1 MKWNKLQIAT
11 SILFLLLFV
20 QPLLSQN
27 KLKNVKSDIFDTGK
41 MWTFDYPPVEYLTKT
56 YGFTPSEEWLEDVRL
71 SALRMN
77 IGCTAS
83 FVSAN
88 GLMMTNNH
96 CAVFSRKSV
105 QKEGENLE
113 RDGFYAPTL
122 EEERKV
128 PNMSVEQLVFF
139 TDVTEEIQTAVDSGK
154 TTEEKINNKKEKIK
168 ELISQYNDET
178 GLDCQF
184 VSFFNGGKYSIYGYK
199 KYTDVR
205 LVFEPEQ
212 PIASFGG
219 DLDNF
224 TYPRYDLDCTFFR
237 VYDDDG
243 KPVDSEHF
251 FKFSSEGVQKDEV
264 IFSVGN
270 PGRTQRLKTVAQLE
284 YNRDITYRNR
294 AYLFDEIYN
303 LYGKLEKQ
311 YPKRAAEFEKFRTR
325 IGNGQKVFHYIEK
338 GLNDPYLIARK
349 KDFEDKIKAKVKAN
363 PELNNE
369 YGTIWSSIETL
380 RKELKPVEAKL
391 AAYRYS
397 PFFASHYFG
406 IAGKIIDYAEQMKLP
421 EDERNPK
428 YQGVN
433 MDSLRNSIYP
443 DSIDVV
449 LNNARLQIQLDYIRM
464 NLGDENEFVKK
475 LCGNLHGKQAAE
487 MLLKKSVL
495 GSKEKADE
503 FLKRDPDEILN
514 SDDPFIYFVKN
525 TKSEIGKLAKKAKE
539 IRDTESVL
547 ENQLGKVLFEIYG
560 TKIPP
565 DANFTLRLSDGVL
578 KTFAYNGT
586 EAVTKSTF
594 YGLYN
599 RYYGSDK
606 TYPWNLP
613 KRWAEPPAKLNL
625 ATPFNFIS
633 TNDIVGGNSGS
644 AVINKNAEVVGLAFD
659 GNVHSII
666 GNFIYLPENN
676 RMVSVA
682 SQAILEALDK
692 VYNAKRIYEE
702 LKTGKM
708 VK

>member
-1 MKWNKLQIAT
+1 MKNK
-11 SILFLLLFV
+11 ILFTVILTVFTFLSV
-20 QPLLSQN
+20 QSVFAQ
-27 KLKNVKSDIFDTGK
+27 KRSTKSDIFDTGK

-56 YGFTPSEEWLEDVRL
+56 YNFTPTEDWLEDVRL

-77 IGCTAS
+77 IGCSAS
-83 FVSAN
+83 FVSEN

-113 RDGFYAPTL
+113 RDGFYAETL

-139 TDVTEEIQTAVDSGK
+139 TDVTEEIQEAMNAGK
-154 TTEEKINNKKEKIK
+154 TTEEKVKNKKDKIK
-168 ELISQYNDET
+168 ELITQYNDET

-184 VSFFNGGKYSIYGYK
+184 VSFFNGGKFSIYGYK

-237 VYDDDG
+237 VYDDEG
-243 KPVDSEHF
+243 QPVNSEHF
-251 FKFSSEGVQKDEV
+251 FKFSTEGVQKGEV

-270 PGRTQRLKTVAQLE
+270 PGQTSRLKTVAQLK
-284 YNRDITYRNR
+284 YNRDVTYRNR
-294 AYLFDEIYN
+294 SFLFDEIYN
-303 LYGKLEKQ
+303 LYGNLKIQ
-311 YPKRAAEFEKFRTR
+311 YPERADEFERFRIR

-338 GLNDPYLIARK
+338 GLMDPNLIARK
-349 KDFEDKIKAKVKAN
+349 KDFEDKLIEKVKSN
-363 PELNNE
+363 PELNEE
-369 YGTIWSSIETL
+369 YGNIWSSIETL
-380 RKELKPVEAKL
+380 RKELKPLEEKL
-391 AAYRYS
+391 SAYRLS
-397 PFFASHYFG
+397 RFFGSEYFA
-406 IAGKIIDYAEQMKLP
+406 IANKMVTFAKQMKLP
-421 EDERNPK
+421 EDQRKPS

-433 MDSLRNSIYP
+433 LDSLRKTIYP

-449 LNNARLQIQLDYIRM
+449 LNNAKLQVQLDYIKM
-464 NLGDENEFVKK
+464 NLGDDNEIVQK
-475 LCGNLHGKQAAE
+475 LCGDLHGNEASE
-487 MLLKKSVL
+487 SLLKRSVL
-495 GSKEKADE
+495 GSKKKADE
-503 FLKRDPDEILN
+503 LLKDSDELLN
-514 SDDPFIYFVKN
+514 SDDPFIYFILN
-525 TKSEIGKLAKKAKE
+525 TQDQIGELTKKTKE

-560 TKIPP
+560 TQIPP
-565 DANFTLRLSDGVL
+565 DANFTLRLSDGVM
-578 KTFAYNGT
+578 KTVPYNGT
-586 EAVTKSTF
+586 EAVTKTTF
-594 YGLYN
+594 YGMYN

-613 KRWAEPPAKLNL
+613 NRWAEPPAGFDLS
-625 ATPFNFIS
+625 TPYNFIS

-659 GNVHSII
+659 GNIKSII
-666 GNFIYLPENN
+666 GNFIYLPEEN

-682 SQAILEALDK
+682 SQAILESLEK
-692 VYNAKRIYEE
+692 VYKAKRIFEE
-702 LKTGKM
+702 LTTGKI

>member
-1 MKWNKLQIAT
+1 MKKNIFYSVIFT
-11 SILFLLLFV
+11 VVSILVLV
-20 QPLLSQN
+20 QPLNAQN
-27 KLKNVKSDIFDTGK
+27 KRSVKSSIFDTGK
-41 MWTFDYPPVEYLTKT
+41 MWTFDYPPIEYLTKT
-56 YGFTPSEEWLEDVRL
+56 YNFTPTEDWLEDVRL

-83 FVSAN
+83 FVSEN

-139 TDVTEEIQTAVDSGK
+139 TDVTEEIQTAMDSAK
-154 TTEEKINNKKEKIK
+154 TTEEKVKNKKNKIQ
-168 ELISQYNDET
+168 ELITQYNDET

-184 VSFFNGGKYSIYGYK
+184 VSFFNGGKFSIYGYK

-212 PIASFGG
+212 SIASFGG

-237 VYDDDG
+237 VYDDEG
-243 KPVDSEHF
+243 QPVNSEHF
-251 FKFSSEGVQKDEV
+251 FKFSTEGVQKGEV

-270 PGRTQRLKTVAQLE
+270 PGQTSRLKTVAQLE
-284 YNRDITYRNR
+284 YNRDVTYRNR
-294 AYLFDEIYN
+294 SFLFDEIYN
-303 LYGKLEKQ
+303 LYGELEKQ
-311 YPKRAAEFEKFRTR
+311 YPERAKEFEKFRTR
-325 IGNGQKVFHYIEK
+325 IGNGQKVFHYIEQ
-338 GLNDPYLIARK
+338 GLMDPNLIARK
-349 KDFEDKIKAKVKAN
+349 RDFENKIIVKVKSN
-363 PELNNE
+363 PELNDE
-369 YGTIWSSIETL
+369 YGTIWTSIESL
-380 RKELKPVEAKL
+380 RKELKPLEEKL
-391 AAYRYS
+391 TAYRLS
-397 PFFASHYFG
+397 RFFGSEYFA
-406 IAGKIIDYAEQMKLP
+406 IANKMVTFAKQMKLP
-421 EDERNPK
+421 EDQRKPS

-433 MDSLRNSIYP
+433 LDSLRNTIYP

-449 LNNARLQIQLDYIRM
+449 VNNAKLQVQLDYIRM
-464 NLGDENEFVKK
+464 NLGDDNEIVKK

-487 MLLKKSVL
+487 NLLQRSVL
-495 GSKEKADE
+495 GSKEKADKLLE
-503 FLKRDPDEILN
+503 GDPDDLLS
-514 SDDPFIYFVKN
+514 SDDPFIYFIVNTQDKIGNLVKK
-525 TKSEIGKLAKKAKE
+525 TKE

-560 TKIPP
+560 TEIPP
-565 DANFTLRLSDGVL
+565 DANFTLRLSDGVM
-578 KTFAYNGT
+578 KTVPYNGT
-586 EAVTKSTF
+586 EAVTKTTF
-594 YGLYN
+594 YGMYN

-613 KRWAEPPAKLNL
+613 SRWAEPPAGFDL
-625 ATPFNFIS
+625 ATPYNFIS

-659 GNVHSII
+659 GNVKSII
-666 GNFIYLPENN
+666 GNFIYLPEEN

-682 SQAILEALDK
+682 SQAILESLEK
-692 VYNAKRIYEE
+692 VYKAKRIYEE
-702 LKTGKM
+702 LKTGKI

>member
-1 MKWNKLQIAT
+1 MKNK
-11 SILFLLLFV
+11 ILFTVILTVFTFLSV
-20 QPLLSQN
+20 QSVFAQ
-27 KLKNVKSDIFDTGK
+27 KRSTKSDIFDTGK

-56 YGFTPSEEWLEDVRL
+56 YNFTPTEDWLEDVRL

-77 IGCTAS
+77 IGCSAS
-83 FVSAN
+83 FVSEN

-113 RDGFYAPTL
+113 RDGFYAETL

-139 TDVTEEIQTAVDSGK
+139 TDVTEEIQEAMNAGK
-154 TTEEKINNKKEKIK
+154 TTEEKVKNKKDKIK
-168 ELISQYNDET
+168 ELITQYNDET

-184 VSFFNGGKYSIYGYK
+184 VSFFNGGKFSIYGYK

-237 VYDDDG
+237 VYDDEG
-243 KPVDSEHF
+243 QPVNSEHF
-251 FKFSSEGVQKDEV
+251 FKFSTEGVQKGEV

-270 PGRTQRLKTVAQLE
+270 PGQTSRLKTVAQLK
-284 YNRDITYRNR
+284 YNRDVTYRNR
-294 AYLFDEIYN
+294 SFLFDEIYN
-303 LYGKLEKQ
+303 LYGNLKTQ
-311 YPKRAAEFEKFRTR
+311 YPERADEFERFRIR

-338 GLNDPYLIARK
+338 GLMDPNLIARK
-349 KDFEDKIKAKVKAN
+349 KDFEDKLIEKVKSN
-363 PELNNE
+363 PELNEE
-369 YGTIWSSIETL
+369 YGNIWSSIETL
-380 RKELKPVEAKL
+380 RKELKPLEEKL
-391 AAYRYS
+391 SAYRLS
-397 PFFASHYFG
+397 RFFGSEYFA
-406 IAGKIIDYAEQMKLP
+406 IANKMVTFAKQMKLP
-421 EDERNPK
+421 EDQRKPS

-433 MDSLRNSIYP
+433 LDSLRKTIYP

-449 LNNARLQIQLDYIRM
+449 LNNAKLQVQLDYIKM
-464 NLGDENEFVKK
+464 NLGDDNEIVQK
-475 LCGNLHGKQAAE
+475 LCGDLHGNEASE
-487 MLLKKSVL
+487 SLLKRSVL
-495 GSKEKADE
+495 GSKKKADE
-503 FLKRDPDEILN
+503 LLKDSDELLN
-514 SDDPFIYFVKN
+514 SDDPFIYFILN
-525 TKSEIGKLAKKAKE
+525 TQDQIGELTKKTKE

-560 TKIPP
+560 TQIPP
-565 DANFTLRLSDGVL
+565 DANFTLRLSDGVM
-578 KTFAYNGT
+578 KTVPYNGT
-586 EAVTKSTF
+586 EAVTKTTF
-594 YGLYN
+594 YGMYN

-613 KRWAEPPAKLNL
+613 NRWAEPPAGFDLS
-625 ATPFNFIS
+625 TPYNFIS

-659 GNVHSII
+659 GNIKSII
-666 GNFIYLPENN
+666 GNFIYLPEEN

-682 SQAILEALDK
+682 SQAILESLEK
-692 VYNAKRIYEE
+692 VYKAKRIFEE
-702 LKTGKM
+702 LTTGKI